1 MVYSDQD
8 GFPYDDWVAWEYVSY
23 LWGHGEE
30 PNEAGGECTTL
41 YYEGCDDEVDLE
53 QLAALV
59 EDGTIVDETMVY
71 SDQDGF
77 PFEGWTAW
85 EECSYLFGMGSERCT
100 ALYYEGCDDEVDLE
114 QLAALVED
122 GTITALTLV
131 YSDQPAFPFEG
142 WTAWEE
148 CSYLFGVGEAPE
160 GGCTTLVYEVCLPP
174 SRRPPAPRQ
183 PVGAEAGGWGDESS
197 GHRIEA
203 LLGRRARHTPANARG
218 VDIHGAPMRLTCV
231 GDRAGRRR
239 SLG

>member
-30 PNEAGGECTTL
+30 PDEAGGECTTL

-59 EDGTIVDETMVY
+59 EDGTIVDET
-71 SDQDGF
+71 
-77 PFEGWTAW
+77 
-85 EECSYLFGMGSERCT
+85 
-100 ALYYEGCDDEVDLE
+100 
-114 QLAALVED
+114 
-122 GTITALTLV
+122 LV
-131 YSDQPAFPFEG
+131 YSDQAAFPFEG

-174 SRRPPAPRQ
+174 SRRPPAPSQ
-183 PVGAEAGGWGDESS
+183 SVEAGGRGDESS

-203 LLGRRARHTPANARG
+203 PCWPCTSECPRCGYPRRLNTIGVCGRP
-218 VDIHGAPMRLTCV
+218 
-231 GDRAGRRR
+231 RR
-239 SLG
+239 STTKPRMRWRPRHSWSC